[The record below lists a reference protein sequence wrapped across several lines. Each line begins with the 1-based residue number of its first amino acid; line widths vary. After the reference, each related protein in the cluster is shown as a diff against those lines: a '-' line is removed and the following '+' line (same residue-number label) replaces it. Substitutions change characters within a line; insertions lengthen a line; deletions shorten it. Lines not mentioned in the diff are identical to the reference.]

1 MTTPTALQTSGV
13 VLPRSVA
20 TVITGK
26 AKDTSTI
33 AALSPSKPELFN
45 DETYLVFTGNSEAEV
60 VAEGAAKDYYEQTA
74 TPIVAK
80 RVTVQTTTRVSK
92 QLKWADEDSQL
103 EIIDAIQEDQAY
115 AIGRALDYIVY
126 HAINPKSGAALD
138 GFTPLTA
145 MTGVNDVYLGAEI
158 ASATNA
164 QLIASF
170 DNMAG
175 GVNETYDI
183 NGFAMA
189 KAYAN
194 ALRKI
199 RTSDSLQRLYPNIP
213 LNLKVG
219 EFEGVPA
226 ACSSTVNGGLALTPT
241 NVLAVMGDFSLIK
254 WGMVRD
260 MMAEVIE
267 YGDPDGQGDL
277 KRYNQIAYRTEAVLG
292 YAVVN
297 PSAFSVL
304 YSGEEPEYS

>member
-1 MTTPTALQTSGV
+1 MPTALQTSGV

-45 DETYLVFTGNSEAEV
+45 DETYLVFSGNSEAEV
-60 VAEGAAKDYYEQTA
+60 VAEGAAKGYYEQT
-74 TPIVAK
+74 TSPVVAK

-92 QLKWADEDSQL
+92 QLKWADEDNQL
-103 EIIDAIQEDQAY
+103 EIIEAIQEDQAL

-145 MTGVNDVYLGAEI
+145 MTGVNDVYLGATV
-158 ASATNA
+158 AAATDDK
-164 QLIASF
+164 LIGAF
-170 DNMAG
+170 DTMAG
-175 GVNETYDI
+175 EVNDTYDI
-183 NGFAMA
+183 NGFAMS

-199 RTSDSLQRLYPNIP
+199 RIKNTMQRLYPNIP

-226 ACSSTVNGGLALTPT
+226 ACSSTVNGGLAQTPT
-241 NVLAVMGDFSLIK
+241 NVLAIMGDFNLIK

-260 MMAEVIE
+260 MMAEIIE

-277 KRYNQIAYRTEAVLG
+277 KRYNQVAYRTEAVLG

-297 PSAFSVL
+297 PAAFSVL
-304 YSGEEPEYS
+304 YSGNEPEYS

>member
-1 MTTPTALQTSGV
+1 MPTALQTSGV

-20 TVITGK
+20 TVVTGK
-26 AKDTSTI
+26 AKDSSSILT
-33 AALSPSKPELFN
+33 LSSAKPELFD
-45 DETYLVFTGNSEAEV
+45 DETYMVFTGNSEAEV
-60 VAEGAAKDYYEQTA
+60 VAEGAAKGYYEQETSNV
-74 TPIVAK
+74 VAK
-80 RVTVQTTTRVSK
+80 RVTVQTTTRVSR
-92 QLKWADEDSQL
+92 QLQWADEDNQL
-103 EIIDAIQEDQAY
+103 EIIDAIQEDQAL

-126 HAINPKSGAALD
+126 HAINPKSGLALD

-145 MTGVNDVYLGAEI
+145 MSGVNDVYLGAAI
-158 ASATNA
+158 AAATDA
-164 QLIASF
+164 QLIAAF
-170 DNMAG
+170 DNMAEEI
-175 GVNETYDI
+175 NETYDI
-183 NGFAMA
+183 SGFAMS

-199 RTSDSLQRLYPNIP
+199 RVKNTMQRMYPNIP

-226 ACSSTVNGGLALTPT
+226 ACSSTVNGGLAQTPT
-241 NVLAVMGDFSLIK
+241 NVLGIMGDFNLIK

-260 MMAEVIE
+260 MMAEVIQ

-277 KRYNQIAYRTEAVLG
+277 KRYNQVAYRTEAVLG

-304 YSGEEPEYS
+304 YGGEEPQYS

>member
-1 MTTPTALQTSGV
+1 MTAPNALSTGGV

-20 TVITGK
+20 TVVTGK

-33 AALSPSKPELFN
+33 ATLSPSKPEIFN

-60 VAEGAAKDYYEQTA
+60 VAEGAAKGSYEQGTDNV
-74 TPIVAK
+74 VAK
-80 RVTVQTTTRVSK
+80 RVTIQTTTRVSK
-92 QLKWADEDSQL
+92 QLKWADEDDQL
-103 EIIDAIQEDQAY
+103 KIIDAIQEDQAL
-115 AIGRALDYIVY
+115 ALGRALDYVVY

-145 MTGVNDVYLGAEI
+145 MAGVNDVYLGSDVK
-158 ASATNA
+158 SALGDN
-164 QLIASF
+164 LIAAF
-170 DNMAG
+170 DEMAEK
-175 GVNETYDI
+175 VNETYDI

-199 RTSDSLQRLYPNIP
+199 RVKNTQMRMYPNVP
-213 LNLKVG
+213 LNLKLG
-219 EFEGVPA
+219 EFEGVNA
-226 ACSSTVNGGLALTPT
+226 ACSSTVNGGLAQTPT
-241 NVLAVMGDFSLIK
+241 NVLAIMGDYSLIK

-267 YGDPDGQGDL
+267 FGDPDGQGDL

-292 YAVVN
+292 YAVIN
-297 PSAFSVL
+297 PAAFSIL
-304 YSGEEPEYS
+304 YNGEEPEYS

>member
-1 MTTPTALQTSGV
+1 MPTALQTSGV

-33 AALSPSKPELFN
+33 AALSPSKPEIFD

-60 VAEGAAKDYYEQTA
+60 VAEGAAKGSYEQETA
-74 TPIVAK
+74 NVVAK
-80 RVTVQTTTRVSK
+80 RVTVQTTTRVSN
-92 QLKWADEDSQL
+92 QLQWADEDNQL
-103 EIIDAIQEDQAY
+103 EIISAIQEDQAK

-126 HAINPKSGAALD
+126 HAINPKSGLALD

-145 MTGVNDVYLGAEI
+145 MAGVNDVYLGAAI
-158 ASATNA
+158 AAATEA

-170 DNMAG
+170 DNMADE
-175 GVNETYDI
+175 VNETYDI
-183 NGFAMA
+183 NGFAMS

-199 RTSDSLQRLYPNIP
+199 RIKNTMQRLYPNIP
-213 LNLKVG
+213 LNLQVG
-219 EFEGVPA
+219 EFEGVSA
-226 ACSSTVNGGLALTPT
+226 ACSSTVNGGLAQTPT
-241 NVLAVMGDFSLIK
+241 NVLGIMGDFGLIK
-254 WGMVRD
+254 WGLVRD
-260 MMAEVIE
+260 MTAEIIP
-267 YGDPDGQGDL
+267 YGDPDNQGDL
-277 KRYNQIAYRTEAVLG
+277 KRYNQVAYRTEAVLG

-304 YSGEEPEYS
+304 YAGEEPEYS

>member
-1 MTTPTALQTSGV
+1 MTTPTALQTGGV

-20 TVITGK
+20 TVVTGK

-60 VAEGAAKDYYEQTA
+60 VAEGAAKDQYEQTT
-74 TPIVAK
+74 TPVVAK

-92 QLKWADEDSQL
+92 QLKWADEDNQL
-103 EIIDAIQEDQAY
+103 EIIDAIQEDQAL

-126 HAINPKSGAALD
+126 HAVNPKTGSALG
-138 GFTPLTA
+138 GFTPMTA
-145 MTGVNDVYLGAEI
+145 MTGVNDIYLGAL
-158 ASATNA
+158 ASAATDD
-164 QLIASF
+164 QLISAF
-170 DNMAG
+170 DNMAAA
-175 GVNETYDI
+175 VNETYDI

-199 RTSDSLQRLYPNIP
+199 RIKNTMQRMYPNIP

-219 EFEGVPA
+219 EFEGVNA
-226 ACSSTVNGGLALTPT
+226 ACSSTVNGGLATTPT
-241 NVLAVMGDFSLIK
+241 NVLAIMGDFSLIK

-260 MMAEVIE
+260 MMAEIIE

-277 KRYNQIAYRTEAVLG
+277 KRYNQVAYRTEAVLG

-297 PSAFSVL
+297 PSAFSIL
-304 YSGEEPEYS
+304 YSGTEPQYS

>member
-1 MTTPTALQTSGV
+1 MTSPTALQSGGI

-26 AKDTSTI
+26 AKDSSTI
-33 AALSPSKPELFN
+33 AALSPSKPELFA

-60 VAEGAAKDYYEQTA
+60 VAEGAAKDSYEQDVS
-74 TPIVAK
+74 PVVAK

-92 QLKWADEDSQL
+92 QLKWADEDNQL
-103 EIIDAIQEDQAY
+103 EIIDAIQEDQAL

-126 HAINPKSGAALD
+126 HAINPKSGLALD

-145 MTGVNDVYLGAEI
+145 MSGVNDVYLGAEI
-158 ASATNA
+158 AAATDA
-164 QLIASF
+164 QLVAAF

-175 GVNETYDI
+175 EVNEVYDI

-199 RTSDSLQRLYPNIP
+199 RVKNTMQRMYPNIP

-219 EFEGVPA
+219 EFEGVNA
-226 ACSSTVNGGLALTPT
+226 ACSSTVNGGLAQTPT
-241 NVLAVMGDFSLIK
+241 NVLGVMGDFSLIK

-260 MMAEVIE
+260 MMAEIIE
-267 YGDPDGQGDL
+267 FGDPDGQGDL
-277 KRYNQIAYRTEAVLG
+277 KRYNQVAYRTEAVLG

-304 YSGEEPEYS
+304 YSGVEPEYS